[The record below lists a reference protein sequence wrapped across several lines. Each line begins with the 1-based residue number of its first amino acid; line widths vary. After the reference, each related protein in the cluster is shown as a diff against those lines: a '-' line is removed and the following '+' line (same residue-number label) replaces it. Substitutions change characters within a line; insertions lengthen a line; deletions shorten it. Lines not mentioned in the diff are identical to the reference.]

1 MKMTNLKKT
10 LSLLL
15 LTVFIAAMAL
25 TSAGCS
31 DTEKPQPPQ
40 NSEAVDLTTMPSH
53 SHGEDKDVTYLGY
66 GENVFE
72 LTVTDYDSNES
83 YFHIHT
89 DKETV
94 GEALL
99 DLGLI
104 AGDEGAYGLYV
115 KTVNGITAD
124 YDKDGKYWAFYIDG
138 EYTMSGVDVT
148 KIEAGKAYAFR
159 VE

>member
-15 LTVFIAAMAL
+15 LTVLIAAMAL
-25 TSAGCS
+25 TSAGCGDNENTKATESPVVTTASGEVTVLGEGSKTFSFTVS
-31 DTEKPQPPQ
+31 DFDGKE
-40 NSEAVDLTTMPSH
+40 SA
-53 SHGEDKDVTYLGY
+53 
-66 GENVFE
+66 FE
-72 LTVTDYDSNES
+72 
-83 YFHIHT
+83 IHT

>member
-15 LTVFIAAMAL
+15 LTVLIAAMAL
-25 TSAGCS
+25 TSAGCG
-31 DTEKPQPPQ
+31 DTEKPQLPQ
-40 NSEAVDLTTMPSH
+40 NSEAVDLTTIPPH

-72 LTVTDYDSNES
+72 LTVTDYDGKETA
-83 YFHIHT
+83 FHIHT

-94 GEALL
+94 GDALMEL
-99 DLGLI
+99 ELI
-104 AGDEGAYGLYV
+104 AGDEGPYGLYV

-124 YDKDGKYWAFYIDG
+124 FDKDGKYWAFYIDG
-138 EYTMSGVDVT
+138 EYAMSGVDVT

>member
-15 LTVFIAAMAL
+15 LTVLIAAMAL
-25 TSAGCS
+25 TSAGCG

-40 NSEAVDLTTMPSH
+40 NSEAVDLTTIPPH

-94 GEALL
+94 GDALL

-138 EYTMSGVDVT
+138 EYAMSGVDVT
-148 KIEAGKAYAFR
+148 KIEAGKAYAFK